1 MKELQNQWSCI
12 LNRFSTSTTPLQGHL
27 TKFHTLPGGDR
38 KQPHASDHVQPLGG
52 SFVVA
57 IYYRKAQ
64 EGKVK
69 KTTEIMEQQN
79 WRSEPGSAVLSLTLR
94 ALQDVT

>member
-1 MKELQNQWSCI
+1 MQS
-12 LNRFSTSTTPLQGHL
+12 
-27 TKFHTLPGGDR
+27 
-38 KQPHASDHVQPLGG
+38 LGG

-64 EGKVK
+64 TGKVK
-69 KTTEIMEQQN
+69 KTTDIMKQQS
-79 WRSEPGSAVLSLTLR
+79 WRSEPGSAVLSLILR

>member
-1 MKELQNQWSCI
+1 MKELQNRWSCI
-12 LNRFSTSTTPLQGHL
+12 LNKFSTSATPLQGHFAKL
-27 TKFHTLPGGDR
+27 HTLPGDR
-38 KQPHASDHVQPLGG
+38 KQPRVQPLGG

-69 KTTEIMEQQN
+69 KATEIMKQQR
-79 WRSEPGSAVLSLTLR
+79 WRSELGNAVLSLILR

>member
-27 TKFHTLPGGDR
+27 TKFHTPPGDR
-38 KQPHASDHVQPLGG
+38 KQPPASDHMQPLGG

-57 IYYRKAQ
+57 FYYRKAQ

-69 KTTEIMEQQN
+69 KTTEIMKQQS
-79 WRSEPGSAVLSLTLR
+79 WRSEPGRAVLSLTLR
-94 ALQDVT
+94 ALHDVT

>member
-1 MKELQNQWSCI
+1 M
-12 LNRFSTSTTPLQGHL
+12 
-27 TKFHTLPGGDR
+27 
-38 KQPHASDHVQPLGG
+38 QPLGG

-57 IYYRKAQ
+57 VYYRKAR

-69 KTTEIMEQQN
+69 KTTDIMKQQG
-79 WRSEPGSAVLSLTLR
+79 WRSEPGSAVLSLILR